1 MAREFGVSASV
12 AAGEE
17 TLKAD
22 TLAAVGW
29 GLILVAVR

>member
-1 MAREFGVSASV
+1 MAGEFGVSASV

-17 TLKAD
+17 TLKVD
-22 TLAAVGW
+22 TCRGRL